1 VQHHQFEEYRMKM
14 ISLLTAAA
22 LLVAGSAY
30 AATAAAPAAAA
41 APPATTSAPAPA
53 QAALAK
59 HDHHCR
65 DEANE
70 KKLAGAARASFVKKC
85 RADSMKT

>member
-1 VQHHQFEEYRMKM
+1 MKM

-30 AATAAAPAAAA
+30 AAAGTAPATAA

-53 QAALAK
+53 TAAAK
-59 HDHHCR
+59 QDHHCR

-70 KKLAGAARASFVKKC
+70 KKLAGAARSAFVKKC
-85 RADSMKT
+85 RADSMKK

>member
-1 VQHHQFEEYRMKM
+1 MKM

-30 AATAAAPAAAA
+30 AATATAPAPAA

-53 QAALAK
+53 AGTAAPAK
-59 HDHHCR
+59 AAPAKQDHHCR

-70 KKLAGAARASFVKKC
+70 KKLAGAARAAFVKKC
-85 RADSMKT
+85 RADSMKK

>member
-1 VQHHQFEEYRMKM
+1 MKM

-30 AATAAAPAAAA
+30 AAAGTAPAAAA
-41 APPATTSAPAPA
+41 APPATTSAPALATAAAPA
-53 QAALAK
+53 KQ
-59 HDHHCR
+59 DHHCR

-70 KKLAGAARASFVKKC
+70 KKLAGAARAAFVKKC
-85 RADSMKT
+85 RADSMKK

>member
-1 VQHHQFEEYRMKM
+1 MKM

-30 AATAAAPAAAA
+30 AATGTAPAPAA

-53 QAALAK
+53 TAAGPAK
-59 HDHHCR
+59 QDHHCR

-70 KKLAGAARASFVKKC
+70 KHLAGAARAAFVKKC
-85 RADSMKT
+85 RADSMKK

>member
-1 VQHHQFEEYRMKM
+1 MKM

-30 AATAAAPAAAA
+30 AATGTAPAPAA

-53 QAALAK
+53 AATSAPAK
-59 HDHHCR
+59 AAPAKQDHHCR

-70 KKLAGAARASFVKKC
+70 KHLAGAARAAFVKKC
-85 RADSMKT
+85 RADSMKK